1 MKVLWLPGFDWQG
14 ILVMSH
20 IFNSGI
26 SHGWLGRGCEC
37 IVLLGGYFDESVGF
51 SWEPGITWSAV
62 HRAQSQGVG
71 WWEAVLVNW
80 SLNAPLLPSYVDVSL
95 MLDAGV
101 GGHME
106 TRLSG
111 QWRRYWLNLTWLAE
125 EVKRLEGLPGGGLN
139 LVSSGSPNGG
149 RSSEVQDGRMS
160 SYISWPSGPAWVIV
174 GLCFWAEHSHC
185 SCYPLGVCFGV
196 WGELSL
202 VPQKWHI
209 FVGQRR
215 EGHSGTLTPQSSG
228 GMVGAVGF
236 GSKPLNHSSE

>member
-1 MKVLWLPGFDWQG
+1 M
-14 ILVMSH
+14 
-20 IFNSGI
+20 N
-26 SHGWLGRGCEC
+26 R
-37 IVLLGGYFDESVGF
+37 VGF

-111 QWRRYWLNLTWLAE
+111 QWKRHWLNLTWLAE

-149 RSSEVQDGRMS
+149 RSSEVQGGRMS

-215 EGHSGTLTPQSSG
+215 EGHSGILTPQSSG